1 MGGNTNNKEIF
12 LDPTRNSE
20 ARKGLQGSFVQAKKE
35 SVKVSRPQQK
45 LLCRRSRNKVG
56 GRYTEQ
62 GGHANT
68 VRGTSMG
75 ALRTPEREERLLKY
89 DWKSLKLEKQ
99 GYKIPSNSTN
109 SEREP
114 QREP

>member
-1 MGGNTNNKEIF
+1 MGGNTSNKEIF

-35 SVKVSRPQQK
+35 SVKLSRPQQK
-45 LLCRRSRNKVG
+45 LLCRKSSNKVEG
-56 GRYTEQ
+56 KCTEQ
-62 GGHANT
+62 GGLANT
-68 VRGTSMG
+68 IRGTSMG
-75 ALRTPEREERLLKY
+75 ALRTPEREGRLLKY
-89 DWKSLKLEKQ
+89 DWKSLRLERQ

-109 SEREP
+109 SKREP